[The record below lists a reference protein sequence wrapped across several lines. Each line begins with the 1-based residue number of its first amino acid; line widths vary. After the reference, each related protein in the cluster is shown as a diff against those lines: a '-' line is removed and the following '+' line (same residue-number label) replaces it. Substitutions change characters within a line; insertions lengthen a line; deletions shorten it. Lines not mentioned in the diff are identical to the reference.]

1 MAESFAQYEILGELG
16 AGGMGVLYRA
26 RDTRLQRIVALKRL
40 KPEASGDPER
50 RRRLIQEARSASSL
64 NHPHVVT
71 IYEIG
76 QDPESGDDFI
86 AMELVEGESLH
97 ARLARGRL
105 DVDEALRLATEIAS
119 GLAAAHAAGIVHRDI
134 KPSNVM
140 ITREGHAKMLD
151 FGLAKH
157 TVPLADSEVSSA
169 PTLSEGPR
177 TGTGAIL
184 GTPAYMSPEQ
194 AHGRPVD
201 ARTDVFAFGL
211 LLYEALTGERAM
223 RGETTAAVISAILR
237 DDPVP
242 VRSLRP
248 EVDRDVEAVVDR
260 CLVKAPEARYPD
272 AAALLRD
279 LEACR
284 TRRAARRL
292 SLLTILRRPAYA
304 LPLAALAIVLVVF
317 TVVTARR
324 LSRERWARQ
333 EALPGLVRLADEGRF
348 VAAYRL
354 GQQIRPVLAD
364 DPQLEK
370 LWNDVTFPV
379 NVTTDPPGAEISF
392 KPYGETDGPWER
404 LGISPLEEARI
415 PLASFRWRI
424 VKDGYETREVMFFDF
439 DSPTYSLVP
448 EGDAPPGMIP
458 VPGGSHAY
466 RATPTVDLP
475 DYWLDRY
482 EVTNRDFQ
490 RFVDEGGYERPE
502 FWKQPFVKAGR
513 RMTFEEAMAGFQDT
527 TGRSGPSTWELGRYP
542 EGQGDL
548 PVGGVSWYE
557 AAAYAE
563 YAERSLPSFHHW
575 YRAAGAREIFSDIL
589 GLSNFGGAGPAPIGS
604 HEGLSPWGH
613 YDMAGNV
620 REWVWNAAGARRY
633 TLGGAWNDPT
643 YLFTGPDALDPFDR
657 SATLGFRCALYPTPP
672 PEDAFK
678 LLDGDAGRR
687 CRLRRL
693 PQAPLLRPG
702 TSGGPCRVRR

>member
-448 EGDAPPGMIP
+448 DGDAP
-458 VPGGSHAY
+458 
-466 RATPTVDLP
+466 RA
-475 DYWLDRY
+475 
-482 EVTNRDFQ
+482 
-490 RFVDEGGYERPE
+490 
-502 FWKQPFVKAGR
+502 
-513 RMTFEEAMAGFQDT
+513 
-527 TGRSGPSTWELGRYP
+527 
-542 EGQGDL
+542 
-548 PVGGVSWYE
+548 
-557 AAAYAE
+557 
-563 YAERSLPSFHHW
+563 
-575 YRAAGAREIFSDIL
+575 
-589 GLSNFGGAGPAPIGS
+589 
-604 HEGLSPWGH
+604 
-613 YDMAGNV
+613 
-620 REWVWNAAGARRY
+620 
-633 TLGGAWNDPT
+633 
-643 YLFTGPDALDPFDR
+643 
-657 SATLGFRCALYPTPP
+657 
-672 PEDAFK
+672 
-678 LLDGDAGRR
+678 
-687 CRLRRL
+687 
-693 PQAPLLRPG
+693 
-702 TSGGPCRVRR
+702 